1 MARGKLLRVY
11 GEGSLVDVNLVSAQV
26 LKWSPFSFICFGPLL
41 LARNQESNPHPSNAK
56 MKIQALALALALLS
70 PAAAAQRKWTEVGV
84 QMECQGICHSVEA
97 GLMNDILDPI
107 CEEAKTAPPLKVAH
121 RICQE
126 YLRKA
131 QHACES
137 TCNIVGAEAVMRD
150 GGEIDATSP
159 LYTPALLETDKVCA
173 EKPELTSTRQRL
185 HSEWC
190 NHAYVKG
197 FEALTS
203 QVVTD
208 TRMMFGLPAQ
218 TNDGDSSAQE
228 ALAKEKEEALKKIE
242 EEKRVAEELKAKEE
256 AEKLAAEQ
264 KLAEEAKVLAEK
276 KAAEEKKLAE
286 EQKKLAEEKAAAVEA
301 ARLEEE
307 RVKQQEAAIEAKRI
321 ADEQAASLKAQKEAE
336 AAEIE
341 AAALAAA
348 EAEITP

>member
-1 MARGKLLRVY
+1 
-11 GEGSLVDVNLVSAQV
+11 
-26 LKWSPFSFICFGPLL
+26 
-41 LARNQESNPHPSNAK
+41 
-56 MKIQALALALALLS
+56 
-70 PAAAAQRKWTEVGV
+70 
-84 QMECQGICHSVEA
+84 
-97 GLMNDILDPI
+97 MNDVLDPI
-107 CEEAKTAPPLKVAH
+107 CEGAKTAPPLNGAH

-137 TCNIVGAEAVMRD
+137 TCNIVGAEAVRRD

-159 LYTPALLETDKVCA
+159 LYTPAVLETDKVCA

-203 QVVTD
+203 QVVID

-218 TNDGDSSAQE
+218 TDDGDSSAQE

-286 EQKKLAEEKAAAVEA
+286 EKAAAVEA

-321 ADEQAASLKAQKEAE
+321 ADEQAAAVKAQKEAE

>member
-1 MARGKLLRVY
+1 MTPPP
-11 GEGSLVDVNLVSAQV
+11 
-26 LKWSPFSFICFGPLL
+26 SPPF
-41 LARNQESNPHPSNAK
+41 
-56 MKIQALALALALLS
+56 
-70 PAAAAQRKWTEVGV
+70 
-84 QMECQGICHSVEA
+84 QGICYSVEA
-97 GLMNDILDPI
+97 DLMNDVLDPI
-107 CEEAKTAPPLKVAH
+107 CEGAKTAPPLNVAH

-137 TCNIVGAEAVMRD
+137 TCNIVGAEAVRRD

-159 LYTPALLETDKVCA
+159 LYTPAVLETDKVCA

-203 QVVTD
+203 QVVID

-218 TNDGDSSAQE
+218 TDDGDSSAQE

-286 EQKKLAEEKAAAVEA
+286 EQKKLAEEQKKLAEEKAAAVEA

-321 ADEQAASLKAQKEAE
+321 ADEQAAALKAQKEAE